1 MPGRVRDGG
10 EHARCVIRAIGPA
23 LCAVGNSGSREP
35 ECAADGY
42 AGADTVH
49 HAVAGG
55 NSFANS
61 PEDGRPLID
70 RIRFT
75 ISSPGIGTGHFDFP
89 APVTGGDKSEFPRM
103 DSGWGHRLE
112 RV

>member
-1 MPGRVRDGG
+1 
-10 EHARCVIRAIGPA
+10 
-23 LCAVGNSGSREP
+23 AVGDSGSREP
-35 ECAADGY
+35 EYAADGY
-42 AGADTVH
+42 TGTGTVH

-55 NSFANS
+55 SSFAHS

-75 ISSPGIGTGHFDFP
+75 ISSPGAGAGHFDFP
-89 APVTGGDKSEFPRM
+89 APMIVGDKSEFPRM